1 MDPVTSPSAASESA
15 SWRRDVLL
23 LALAFGMIYFFKL
36 GSYPFSNPDEG
47 RNAEIPREML
57 ATGDFITPRLDG
69 VNYFEKPPL
78 VYWVTAA
85 SEKVLG
91 LNEWAVRVVPAAF
104 ALWGVLLTYAAARR
118 LHGRNAGVLSA
129 MVLGTSLLWF
139 VIGHIPILD
148 MAVSVF
154 MAHALFC
161 FLLGVREPAPSTGS
175 GQAPSTGS
183 GQAGRRRWLFYQLYI
198 SMALAT
204 LTKGLMGFLVTGAV
218 MFLWLLIFDQWKRL
232 RPLYLPTGALIFLA
246 IALPW
251 HVLAAMHNETW
262 VHRYIV
268 FEHFERFLTTAASR
282 TGPWYY
288 FIGILVAGLIPWT
301 GFLWPAVRDAVR
313 GGWARRRENAD
324 AWFLVTW
331 AAFIFCF
338 FSISKSKLPPYILP
352 IFPALAV
359 MIGTWLAKAEA
370 EDARARMRV
379 GLGVFSFLCGLLAV
393 ALCVVVSRPAL
404 VKMDAMQ
411 AYALRVP
418 AYAMAAVLLLGGIL
432 SPWLARIRGVS
443 AGIGAVMVTG
453 VLFLVTLQWAAPAI
467 VKTGTKELAL
477 YVKEH
482 ARPGDRVFHCYD
494 FYQDFTFYAERVVG
508 VVGSNRAELELIE
521 DAAAR
526 ASGRFIS
533 DTELLAQWP
542 GPGRIFLVVQKRKME
557 EITAAY
563 TRAMELR
570 AKNPA
575 AAGEPAPERPVFA
588 DPAFH
593 YQLLA
598 ENDDYCLLS
607 NQP

>member
-1 MDPVTSPSAASESA
+1 MDPVTSPTAATEGA
-15 SWRRDVLL
+15 SWRRDLLL
-23 LALAFGMIYFFKL
+23 LALAFGALYFFRL
-36 GSYPFSNPDEG
+36 GSYPLSNPDEG

-78 VYWVTAA
+78 VYWLTAA
-85 SEKVLG
+85 SEKLLG

-104 ALWGVLLTYAAARR
+104 ALWGVLLTYGAARR

-129 MVLGTSLLWF
+129 VVLGTSLLWF
-139 VIGHIPILD
+139 IVGHIPILD
-148 MAVSVF
+148 MAVSVL
-154 MAHALFC
+154 MARALFC
-161 FLLGVREPAPSTGS
+161 FLLGLREPPGKL
-175 GQAPSTGS
+175 
-183 GQAGRRRWLFYQLYI
+183 RRTLFYKLYV

-218 MFLWLLIFDQWKRL
+218 MFLWLLVFDQWKRL
-232 RPLYLPTGALIFLA
+232 RPLHLPTGALLFLA

-251 HVLAAMHNETW
+251 HVLAALHNETW

-288 FIGILVAGLIPWT
+288 FIGIVIAGMIPWT
-301 GFLWPAVRDAVR
+301 GFLWPAVRDAMR

-331 AAFIFCF
+331 SAFIFFF

-359 MIGTWLAKAEA
+359 LIGAWLAKVLEQNAA
-370 EDARARMRV
+370 ARLRA
-379 GLGVFSFLCGLLAV
+379 GLGIFSFLCGLLAV
-393 ALCVVVSRPAL
+393 ALCVVVVRPTLVRGLDPAQAL
-404 VKMDAMQ
+404 
-411 AYALRVP
+411 ALQPP
-418 AYAMAAVLLLGGIL
+418 AFTMAAVLLLGGIFT
-432 SPWLARIRGVS
+432 PWLARVRGVR
-443 AGIGAVMVTG
+443 AGLGGVIVTAG
-453 VLFLVTLQWAAPAI
+453 LFLATLQWAAPDI
-467 VKTGTKELAL
+467 QKTGTKELAL
-477 YVKEH
+477 YVKAH
-482 ARPGDRVFHCYD
+482 AQPGDRVFHCYD
-494 FYQDFTFYAERVVG
+494 FYQDFTYYAERVVG
-508 VVGSNRAELELIE
+508 VIGSNRAELELIE

-542 GPGRIFLVVQKRKME
+542 GPGRIFLVVQKKKMKDAS
-557 EITAAY
+557 TDYA
-563 TRAMELR
+563 RAMELR
-570 AKNPA
+570 EKNPA
-575 AAGEPAPERPVFA
+575 AVREPAPERPVFA

-598 ENDDYCLLS
+598 QNEDYYLLS